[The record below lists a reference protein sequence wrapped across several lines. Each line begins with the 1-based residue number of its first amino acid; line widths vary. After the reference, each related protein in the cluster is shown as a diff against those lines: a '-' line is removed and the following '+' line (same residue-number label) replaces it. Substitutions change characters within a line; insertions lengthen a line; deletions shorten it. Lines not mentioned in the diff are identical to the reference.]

1 MYQYIKR
8 NLNRHPDASLEHSLN
23 NYPNLWY
30 STINFRCTG
39 IHGDWCPLRNKIFSV
54 GALRTKITD
63 LSFLSLTEL
72 VDPELGSG
80 DVARLVC
87 SSPAFSDS
95 VTQALVSFKK
105 YMSPPLPV
113 CAGFFICIRNSLDRP
128 CVTMP

>member
-1 MYQYIKR
+1 MYR
-8 NLNRHPDASLEHSLN
+8 
-23 NYPNLWY
+23 
-30 STINFRCTG
+30 
-39 IHGDWCPLRNKIFSV
+39 DWCSLRNKIFSV

-95 VTQALVSFKK
+95 VAQALVSFKK
-105 YMSPPLPV
+105 YMLLRSEHQSPCIPV
-113 CAGFFICIRNSLDRP
+113 HRKLMVEYYKLR
-128 CVTMP
+128 